1 MAAGG
6 GGEEGGDRGG
16 GRGIGLGHWAACEG
30 GRVGAREVG
39 NGEGK
44 EEGREARVP
53 KGKER
58 TGTRSRCV
66 FQILQNFKFIYLQF
80 KIKF

>member
-1 MAAGG
+1 
-6 GGEEGGDRGG
+6 
-16 GRGIGLGHWAACEG
+16 
-30 GRVGAREVG
+30 VGAREVG

-58 TGTRSRCV
+58 TGTRSRSRSRCV

-80 KIKF
+80 KIKFYHLGSLGLGTKKNLASACFR